1 MVRISV
7 QAAHEQVNPIDLLDD
22 VVNMDQMG
30 LNDVGQAIII
40 CHGGTAEHLE
50 ALHGRG

>member
-22 VVNMDQMG
+22 AVNM
-30 LNDVGQAIII
+30 
-40 CHGGTAEHLE
+40 EHFPWLWVCPVLE
-50 ALHGRG
+50 LSRHLAAGSSTPIFFP